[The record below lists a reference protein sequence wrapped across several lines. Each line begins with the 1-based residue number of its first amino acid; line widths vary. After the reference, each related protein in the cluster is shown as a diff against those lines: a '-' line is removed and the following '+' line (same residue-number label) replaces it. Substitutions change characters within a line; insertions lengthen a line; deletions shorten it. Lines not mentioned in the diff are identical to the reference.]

1 MPLVLRTITR
11 FHLVTR
17 RSRRFAVV
25 AAFGGIPLLGLVYLA
40 LVEPGRITA
49 PLWVPIAI
57 GLTVLAFGGNLVV
70 YGYGQGRMGYP
81 TRALDE
87 RQQMMRDRA
96 LILSYRVSSIA
107 VGLALGALL
116 GAALQGPL
124 VIESTVVTPL
134 LIAAVLYLP
143 LLPFAA
149 LAWIEPDPP
158 AEPTA

>member
-1 MPLVLRTITR
+1 MPSLLSTFTR
-11 FHLVTR
+11 FALVPR
-17 RSRRFAVV
+17 RSRRSAVV

-40 LVEPGRITA
+40 LVEPGRITL

-57 GLTVLAFGGNLVV
+57 GLSAMTIVGNLVL

-87 RQQMMRDRA
+87 RQRMMRDRA
-96 LILSYRVSSIA
+96 LVLSYRVSSIA

-124 VIESTVVTPL
+124 IIESTAVTPVL
-134 LIAAVLYLP
+134 LAAVLYLP

-149 LAWIEPDPP
+149 LAWIEPDLP
-158 AEPTA
+158 AEAMA